1 MKSTKLGQS
10 PAFSCGT
17 DNYTQKG
24 ISIRLY
30 LAGMAMQGILAN
42 RALVEGY
49 DTYIYKWI
57 AEQAL
62 AQADELLRQENIE

>member
-30 LAGMAMQGILAN
+30 LAGMAMQGMLAN
-42 RALVEGY
+42 HSVIDITDLPAF
-49 DTYIYKWI
+49 TFI
-57 AEQAL
+57 ADKSFAM
-62 AQADELLRQENIE
+62 ADKLLEQENIE